1 MLYFDVTTNVKKKG
15 SHGINIGGLVQ
26 LDVIKIFEFK
36 ADWIENPGIG
46 YWKKFPEKSMSHAA
60 FLGKKWVSTHEI
72 QLEIVYKKTLS
83 DDPKLR
89 NLEKAWKKIR
99 DILCDTAH
107 FWKQFPKFA
116 YMPYSTW
123 VNLKYIRF

>member
-46 YWKKFPEKSMSHAA
+46 YWKKFPEKSVSHAA

-72 QLEIVYKKTLS
+72 QLEIVTKKPRLMT
-83 DDPKLR
+83 R
-89 NLEKAWKKIR
+89 NYEIWKKHGKNPGYP
-99 DILCDTAH
+99 L
-107 FWKQFPKFA
+107 
-116 YMPYSTW
+116 
-123 VNLKYIRF
+123 

>member
-89 NLEKAWKKIR
+89 NLEKAWKKSGISSVTPPIFGNSFR
-99 DILCDTAH
+99 NSPICHID
-107 FWKQFPKFA
+107 
-116 YMPYSTW
+116 
-123 VNLKYIRF
+123 YI